1 MTATYGVPYEEESS
15 SSTKVFNTLEEAK
28 EAAKNACG
36 NVYLN
41 ISIPAT
47 ISSKETEE
55 LVALV
60 NGDLYR
66 SN

>member
-15 SSTKVFNTLEEAK
+15 SSTKVFNTLEE
-28 EAAKNACG
+28 AKNACG